1 MLQPV
6 SADVTRGRKKAK
18 IIKEIKANAVGYA
31 LLLPLLVGLTVFTL
45 YPLIVSL
52 INSFYLNYDGFAP
65 RSEFLFGWGNYKRAF
80 SGYESTVFFQSV
92 KITFLYAIV
101 MVPLG
106 MVLSFGVALLLNRN
120 SKSIGVFRLI
130 YYLPCLIPGIVNTI
144 IWRYAFNSSYGLF
157 NLVLTRLGFSPSLFF
172 ESPNAKAVVTFAF
185 MNLFGVGGSMLMW
198 LAGLKSIP
206 AAYYEAAKIEGSGFF
221 RMLFFITVP
230 LMTPYI
236 FYQLITNVIGTLQ
249 ICDAVYMISSSGGV
263 NNNLLFYGLYIFR
276 NFQNVNYGYAAALAY
291 MLFLVIAA
299 LSTVLFR
306 FNKFVYYEGD

>member
-1 MLQPV
+1 MLQQV
-6 SADVTRGRKKAK
+6 SAQVKRGRRKAK
-18 IIKEIKANAVGYA
+18 IVKEIKTNAVGYI

-65 RSEFLFGWGNYKRAF
+65 RSEFALGWGNYLRAF
-80 SGYESTVFFQSV
+80 SGYESTVFRKSV
-92 KITFLYAIV
+92 AITFIYAIV

-106 MVLSFGVALLLNRN
+106 MVLSFAVALLLNRN
-120 SKSIGVFRLI
+120 NKSIGVFRLLF
-130 YYLPCLIPGIVNTI
+130 YLPCLIPGIVNTI
-144 IWRYAFNSSYGLF
+144 IWRYAFNGSYGLF
-157 NLVLTRLGFSPSLFF
+157 NLLRTQLGLQPSLFF
-172 ESPNAKAVVTFAF
+172 ESPNVNAVVTFAF

-198 LAGLKSIP
+198 LAGFKSIP
-206 AAYYEAAKIEGSGFF
+206 STYYEAAKLEGCGFW
-221 RMLFFITVP
+221 RTLVKITVP

-263 NNNLLFYGLYIFR
+263 ENNLLFYGLYIFR

-291 MLFLVIAA
+291 MLFVVIAL
-299 LSTVLFR
+299 LSAVLFR